1 MTQSPQKIYLDLK
14 GFVILE
20 QPERTFALSHSFNNL
35 YIINSDETIIREY
48 VIAKPYEPKRGK
60 MYGLRGKY
68 SNGAWAILVP
78 VDSFDNPQLCQVKIC
93 GMTKTYVFEKINRL
107 EGRHALR

>member
-1 MTQSPQKIYLDLK
+1 MKITTNMKAFFNSPSFRRGLGGGL
-14 GFVILE
+14 LCLL
-20 QPERTFALSHSFNNL
+20 LSSCGL
-35 YIINSDETIIREY
+35 Y
-48 VIAKPYEPKRGK
+48 
-60 MYGLRGKY
+60 GKY
-68 SNGAWAILVP
+68 SNGARAILVP